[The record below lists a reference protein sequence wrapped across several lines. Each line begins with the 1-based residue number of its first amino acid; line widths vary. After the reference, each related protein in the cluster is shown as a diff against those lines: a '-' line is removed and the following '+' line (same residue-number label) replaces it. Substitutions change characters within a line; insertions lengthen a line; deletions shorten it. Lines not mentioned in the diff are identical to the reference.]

1 MKCQSVCINKLSTD
15 VRLIHKLTGEKTF
28 LGRSHFWGEAIFG
41 EKPLKKIPCPLDPP
55 SKPTVHST
63 ANNAQVVMAAAEVE
77 TVGYHFLLN
86 IGRGSEWSP
95 EEFDQVKLHTMIKL

>member
-1 MKCQSVCINKLSTD
+1 MLGELVEDEQGRLEVREISSSTM
-15 VRLIHKLTGEKTF
+15 TSF
-28 LGRSHFWGEAIFG
+28 LDICDG
-41 EKPLKKIPCPLDPP
+41 
-55 SKPTVHST
+55 ST

-95 EEFDQVKLHTMIKL
+95 EEFDQVKLHKAVN